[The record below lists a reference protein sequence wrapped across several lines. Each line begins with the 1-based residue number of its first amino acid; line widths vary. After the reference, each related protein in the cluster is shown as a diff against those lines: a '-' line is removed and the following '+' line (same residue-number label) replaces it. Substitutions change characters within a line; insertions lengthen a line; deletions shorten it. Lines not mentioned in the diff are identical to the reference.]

1 MINYNK
7 NKNENQIAHIYDI
20 FRPGPRQGHKYTK
33 YKVSRYDGPFM

>member
-7 NKNENQIAHIYDI
+7 NKNENQIAHDI

-33 YKVSRYDGPFM
+33 HKVSRYDGPFM